1 MLLDV
6 GKFSVALAGVSV
18 EFDDT
23 ATALEAV
30 ALEAVVL
37 EVVALDDVE
46 VVVSLEEVL
55 LVFCV
60 GVAVVLEGEVAD
72 WFVDAGFRST

>member
-6 GKFSVALAGVSV
+6 GEFSVALADVSV
-18 EFDDT
+18 EFEG
-23 ATALEAV
+23 EAI

-46 VVVSLEEVL
+46 AVVSLEEVL